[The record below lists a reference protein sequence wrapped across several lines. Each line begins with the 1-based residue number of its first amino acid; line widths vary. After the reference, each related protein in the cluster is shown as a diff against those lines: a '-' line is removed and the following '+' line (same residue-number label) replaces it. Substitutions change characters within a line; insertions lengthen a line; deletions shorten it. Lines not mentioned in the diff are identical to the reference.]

1 MANKGQTDFVKSFI
15 CLPIGAKGKH
25 LANVTEN
32 LVIRH
37 SLLLLKGS
45 KLFLPCSSRLKT
57 IQIEDFQDVIE
68 RIHSDLESQAQSC
81 FLESYRSSLK
91 NTWKQLFNEEIFFY
105 HKYREMLCR
114 ARNTCSLDREGGGGS
129 KLIGKTQ
136 GWSVIVTLINDWGNS
151 LPAWASA

>member
-91 NTWKQLFNEEIFFY
+91 NTWKQLFMIFFII
-105 HKYREMLCR
+105 
-114 ARNTCSLDREGGGGS
+114 NTGKRFAELGIPALWTEKEGGG
-129 KLIGKTQ
+129 K
-136 GWSVIVTLINDWGNS
+136 VN
-151 LPAWASA
+151 

>member
-68 RIHSDLESQAQSC
+68 RIRSDLESQAQSC
-81 FLESYRSSLK
+81 FLESYLSGFK
-91 NTWKQLFNEEIFFY
+91 NTQKKLLNEEIFILLLFFFY
-105 HKYREMLCR
+105 HKYRETLCR
-114 ARNTCSLDREGGGGS
+114 ARNTCSLDREGGLGG
-129 KLIGKTQ
+129 GE
-136 GWSVIVTLINDWGNS
+136 VN
-151 LPAWASA
+151 